1 MTNKEQLIDE
11 LEKQLQCVLDY
22 NSMTFENPFK
32 KIPCQYIMD
41 AYYKDVW
48 RRAAEDPWD
57 GCWTD
62 FINTVDI
69 WNKV

>member
-32 KIPCQYIMD
+32 KIPCQYIMS
-41 AYYKDVW
+41 AYYNF
-48 RRAAEDPWD
+48 AACGDP
-57 GCWTD
+57 CWTD
-62 FINTVDI
+62 FINTIDI
-69 WNKV
+69 WSKQ

>member
-32 KIPCQYIMD
+32 KIPWQYIKNAHYRHELRNGVD
-41 AYYKDVW
+41 RYN
-48 RRAAEDPWD
+48 D
-57 GCWTD
+57 GWKD
-62 FINTVDI
+62 FINTYDI